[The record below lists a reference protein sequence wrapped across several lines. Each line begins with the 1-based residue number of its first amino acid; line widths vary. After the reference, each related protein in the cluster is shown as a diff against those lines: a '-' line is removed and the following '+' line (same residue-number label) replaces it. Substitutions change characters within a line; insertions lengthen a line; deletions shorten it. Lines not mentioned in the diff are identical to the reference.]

1 MAHHKGGGST
11 RNGRDTAGKRLGVK
25 KFGGEAVI
33 SGNIIVRQRG
43 TEWHP
48 GKGVGMGVDHTIY
61 SVIEGRV
68 EFRRRDKNK
77 VFVSVF
83 PHGTEDA
90 VSGMTQ
96 RGKVGH
102 KAATPMAGKSGAGQA
117 GNGGARTGAHKAAGA
132 SVSGAA
138 SGKGK
143 AFALLKAPEG
153 GQKDD
158 LGLISGVADKTEH
171 VLNEHGI
178 FHFWQIAA
186 MTDADAE
193 KVEQAIKFH
202 GRIAR
207 EEWREQARELM
218 AGKPPRAK
226 VDRDTLAAKH

>member
-25 KFGGEAVI
+25 KYGGEAVI
-33 SGNIIVRQRG
+33 PGNIIVRQRG

-61 SVIEGRV
+61 SVVEGRV

-77 VFVSVF
+77 VFVSVLAN
-83 PHGTEDA
+83 GTDGA
-90 VSGMTQ
+90 VAGMTQ

-102 KAATPMAGKSGAGQA
+102 KAATPGADA
-117 GNGGARTGAHKAAGA
+117 GNGGGAHKAESA
-132 SVSGAA
+132 SGAA
-138 SGKGK
+138 AHAPGKGR

-153 GQKDD
+153 GKKDD

-186 MTDADAE
+186 MTDAEAE
-193 KVEQAIKFH
+193 KVEHDIKFH
-202 GRIAR
+202 GRITR

-218 AGKPPRAK
+218 AGKAPRAK
-226 VDRDTLAAKH
+226 VDREHQAAAKH

>member
-68 EFRRRDKNK
+68 EFRRRDKNR
-77 VFVSVF
+77 VFVSVLAN
-83 PHGTEDA
+83 GTDGA
-90 VSGMTQ
+90 IAGMTA

-102 KAATPMAGKSGAGQA
+102 KAATPVAAKG
-117 GNGGARTGAHKAAGA
+117 GNGGAHKTVGASDSKAGA
-132 SVSGAA
+132 AASGATP
-138 SGKGK
+138 GKGK
-143 AFALLKAPEG
+143 AFALLSAPEG
-153 GQKDD
+153 GKKDE

-178 FHFWQIAA
+178 FHFWQIAS
-186 MTDADAE
+186 MTDAEAE
-193 KVEQAIKFH
+193 KVEHDIKFH
-202 GRIAR
+202 GRIRR
-207 EEWREQARELM
+207 EEWREQASELM

-226 VDRDTLAAKH
+226 VDREKL